1 VEQDRSFDV
10 VTMWCVVAHVPDPRA
25 LLSDAVRA
33 LRPGGVLLLTTPNL
47 RFQMGYAAALG
58 ALGRPL
64 DFESH
69 DHLLHFTPS
78 AIRRLLA
85 DVGLRAHRF
94 TYVGIT
100 EDCVASR
107 RLAPLLVPAKRVWN
121 RAAVIASRAGAPLVS
136 SELQVL
142 ARAG

>member
-1 VEQDRSFDV
+1 
-10 VTMWCVVAHVPDPRA
+10 
-25 LLSDAVRA
+25 
-33 LRPGGVLLLTTPNL
+33 
-47 RFQMGYAAALG
+47 
-58 ALGRPL
+58 
-64 DFESH
+64 
-69 DHLLHFTPS
+69 
-78 AIRRLLA
+78 LA
-85 DVGLRAHRF
+85 DVGLSAHRF